1 MNLEKIKSIIKE
13 YNDQCI
19 KANKKDEKITSS
31 GKKKDDLIK
40 DILNAIP
47 DEEKQKF
54 YDKIEPDFITGLLN
68 DTLQFLG
75 GNDKREKIVKISDLS
90 KGNGITIDVK
100 GLQWEESATIEL
112 LSNSKFFTKCSCR
125 VGSSDGICRH
135 LLAGFLILLNRNKIT
150 MSQMPLEIPIK
161 QADNLLNKL
170 KVVVSQ
176 KTEKDDADIV
186 MEGEYRLFIDSQ
198 QYSVTTEWEGDYAG
212 KKIKGY
218 TSYEELENEITKQ
231 IAEKIIGNIKSKRDD
246 PEKKVSG
253 QVRFLIIDKFGIISK
268 IFARQ
273 SLVEKISRKL
283 GSIGLSTNEEEI
295 YNLLIENLEINNN
308 PIFSTITKIIK
319 PKKKSKTK
327 YIQE

>member
-1 MNLEKIKSIIKE
+1 
-13 YNDQCI
+13 
-19 KANKKDEKITSS
+19 
-31 GKKKDDLIK
+31 
-40 DILNAIP
+40 
-47 DEEKQKF
+47 
-54 YDKIEPDFITGLLN
+54 
-68 DTLQFLG
+68 
-75 GNDKREKIVKISDLS
+75 
-90 KGNGITIDVK
+90 
-100 GLQWEESATIEL
+100 
-112 LSNSKFFTKCSCR
+112 
-125 VGSSDGICRH
+125 
-135 LLAGFLILLNRNKIT
+135 

-231 IAEKIIGNIKSKRDD
+231 IAEKIVGNIKSKRDD

-327 YIQE
+327 NIQE